1 MIKLQEVT
9 GNYKTLQRATQ
20 SKMICYIDIKI
31 DAFLHVWSC
40 YYNIFLNVIL
50 TYIVY

>member
-20 SKMICYIDIKI
+20 SKMICYIDIKLML
-31 DAFLHVWSC
+31 FYMSGHV
-40 YYNIFLNVIL
+40 II
-50 TYIVY
+50 TYF